1 MNKSSRILFIIV
13 SVILIVFVFTTVRLI
28 SINRSLR
35 NSLPYLLLNESIGG
49 FELVN
54 EQGEEATVRISEKPA
69 FILVF
74 SRPCSP
80 CDQNIGLWNAFAEMF
95 SEKMDFYGIVLG
107 EPGAMGYLREKAKL
121 VFPLYVPPDIKKF
134 ISTFRLRLPHSQTII
149 VSEKGKVAYLKP
161 GELTQDDFSRIVEK
175 CEKY

>member
-1 MNKSSRILFIIV
+1 MNKSSRALFIIV
-13 SVILIVFVFTTVRLI
+13 TALLIVFVLTTVRLV
-28 SINRSLR
+28 SINKSLR

-54 EQGEEATVRISEKPA
+54 EQGERATVRKSEKPA

-95 SEKMDFYGIVLG
+95 SEKMDFYGIVLD
-107 EPGAMGYLREKAKL
+107 EAGAMGYLREKSKL
-121 VFPLYVPPDIKKF
+121 DFPLYVPTDIKKF
-134 ISTFRLRLPHSQTII
+134 ISSFRLRLPHSQTII
-149 VSEKGKVAYLKP
+149 VSPEGKVAYLKP
-161 GELTQDDFSRIVEK
+161 GELTQDDFSKIVEQ